1 MTATLVIDTAG
12 SRCAVAVA
20 VDGAIRA
27 EQVEPMTRGHAERL
41 FPLIGRVLA
50 QAGTDPADLGL
61 IVVCTGPGGFTGARI
76 GVAAARGLSLALGI
90 PAAGVSW
97 FEAIA
102 SGASASEVA
111 VVLPAP
117 PGVLFVQYFR
127 DKAPL
132 APPAPL
138 PASDEA
144 LPNLPRFGA
153 EALDGTGLTDL
164 ARAALLRA
172 DHAPPAPLY
181 LRPPDAQPGRTLA
194 PRLLG

>member
-12 SRCAVAVA
+12 LRCAAAV
-20 VDGAIRA
+20 VIDGAIRA
-27 EQVEPMTRGHAERL
+27 EQVEQMTRGHAERL

-50 QAGTDPADLGL
+50 QARTGPTHLGL

-102 SGASASEVA
+102 SGAGANEVA

-117 PGVLFVQYFR
+117 PGALFVQYFR
-127 DKAPL
+127 GEAPL
-132 APPAPL
+132 AAPAPL
-138 PASDEA
+138 PAGDTRR
-144 LPNLPRFGA
+144 NLPQFGA
-153 EALDGTGLTDL
+153 EALDGTGLADL
-164 ARAALLRA
+164 ARAALLR
-172 DHAPPAPLY
+172 DEHAPPTPLY
-181 LRPPDAQPGRTLA
+181 LRPPDAQPARTRA

>member
-1 MTATLVIDTAG
+1 MTATVVIDTAS
-12 SRCAVAVA
+12 SRCAVAV
-20 VDGAIRA
+20 VMDGTIRA

-41 FPLIGRVLA
+41 FPLIDRVLA
-50 QAGTDPADLGL
+50 QARTSLSDLGL

-76 GVAAARGLSLALGI
+76 GVAAARGLSVALGI

-102 SGASASEVA
+102 SGAGAGEVA

-117 PGVLFVQYFR
+117 PGTLFVQYFR
-127 DKAPL
+127 DRAPL
-132 APPAPL
+132 ASPAPL
-138 PASDEA
+138 PTGDEG
-144 LPNLPRFGA
+144 PRNVPRLGA
-153 EALDGTGLTDL
+153 EALDGTGLADL

-172 DHAPPAPLY
+172 EHAPPAPLY